1 MSRRTGRLAAL
12 PIVGLLTAA
21 IALFAAPA
29 AQAAD
34 PIVIGASVS
43 VTGALAVDAGYHLRG
58 LQLAVANANAHG
70 GWLGRKLELKY
81 YDDQSSPGT
90 AVRLYTRLITEDH
103 VDLIVGPYSSGITQA
118 VAPLFNKYQR
128 VAVDP
133 GASLPSIFTAPNKWN
148 FQVIASAT
156 GYLEGT
162 MPIAKAQGLKKVSLL
177 VLQSAFTQ
185 ACGTARVAQAKSL
198 GIQIVSNTPYS
209 LPQPDFSSIA
219 LAVKNANPDVVIG
232 CTYYPDAVGIAQA
245 LQRVG
250 FAPKILSLSIGPA
263 EAEFTKTIGPIADRI
278 MSNTSWWPTLKT
290 QGNPA
295 FISSYKAMFHQ
306 EPDYHAAASYSGVEV
321 IGAAVAAT
329 KSLDQAKLRAWLL
342 HHPVQTVEGTFKSDP
357 NGLATDFTQYMFQID
372 GAQRKLIWPRNVAEA
387 KPVLPYT
394 GH

>member
-1 MSRRTGRLAAL
+1 MSKGIGRLTAL
-12 PIVGLLTAA
+12 PIAGLLTAA
-21 IALFAAPA
+21 IALFAVPA
-29 AQAAD
+29 AQAAS
-34 PIVIGASVS
+34 PIVIGGSAS

-58 LQLAVANANAHG
+58 LQLAVADANAHG
-70 GWLGRKLELKY
+70 GWLGRKIELKY

-103 VDLIVGPYSSGITQA
+103 VDLLVGPYSSGITQA

-133 GASLPSIFTAPNKWN
+133 GASLPTIFTAPNKWN

-162 MPIAKAQGLKKVSLL
+162 LPIAKAAGLHKVSLL

-185 ACGTARVAQAKSL
+185 ACGNARAAQAKAL
-198 GIQIVSNTPYS
+198 GMQVVSTTPYS

-219 LAVKNANPDVVIG
+219 LAVKNAAPDVVLA

-250 FAPKILSLSIGPA
+250 FAPKILSESIGPA

-278 MSNTSWWPTLKT
+278 MSNTSWWPSLKT
-290 QGNPA
+290 KGNA
-295 FISSYKAMFHQ
+295 GFIARYKAKFGD
-306 EPDYHAAASYSGVEV
+306 EPDYHAAAAYAGVQV

-329 KSLDQAKLRAWLL
+329 KSLDETKLRDWLL
-342 HHPVQTVEGTFKSDP
+342 HHTVATVQGTFKSDP
-357 NGLATDFTQYMFQID
+357 NGLATGFTQYLFQID
-372 GAQRKLIWPRNVAEA
+372 GSQRKLISPAAVAQA
-387 KPVLPYT
+387 KPLIPYT